1 MLQYIISKIY
11 CNMSRYYDNID
22 SIYSA
27 ERQNHRHYREIF
39 QIKSEWLELRWTDYV
54 VERTVSKNYFI
65 CFIHRFSFYTIKCR
79 TVPKKII

>member
-22 SIYSA
+22 SIFRSKAESSA
-27 ERQNHRHYREIF
+27 LQRNF

-65 CFIHRFSFYTIKCR
+65 CFIHRFSFYTINCR